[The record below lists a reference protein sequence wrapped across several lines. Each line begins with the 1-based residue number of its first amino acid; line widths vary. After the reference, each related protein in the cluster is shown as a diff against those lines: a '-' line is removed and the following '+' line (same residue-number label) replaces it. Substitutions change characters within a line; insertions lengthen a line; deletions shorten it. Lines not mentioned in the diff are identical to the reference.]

1 MLNKVFSAICRL
13 CGRGHTIYKL
23 RKCFVWGL
31 IAQNFPGECIHPIC
45 DFINLFIRIFM
56 DGLPFLDKSS
66 NQTIR
71 SEEHTSELQ
80 SRFDLVC
87 RLLLEKKKT
96 KLCRKHIMAQ

>member
-13 CGRGHTIYKL
+13 CGLGHTIYKL

-56 DGLPFLDKSS
+56 DGLPFLDTSS
-66 NQTIR
+66 NPTIM
-71 SEEHTSELQ
+71 T
-80 SRFDLVC
+80 LVRPTLPWC
-87 RLLLEKKKT
+87 MRVSAIDVYSSVLHLLGLHAKFPS
-96 KLCRKHIMAQ
+96 